1 VSNGIASN
9 IGPMPGQRQS
19 LSVARAGVGTFVI
32 ALAALIALSACT
44 DSDNG
49 DGSSKVN
56 GSVHV
61 GAGKPPVAATTVNG
75 SIHIDD
81 NAAVTS
87 ASTVNGSVHLGE
99 HATAKSLESVNGS
112 ITLRSG
118 AHLSGDASSVNGEL
132 TLDDGAEI
140 LGSLSNVNGKITLTS
155 AHVGTGIKTV
165 NGGISITGA
174 SHVEGGIVVEKPGA
188 GTQLIQITHDIPRIV
203 IGPGAT
209 VQGDLR
215 FEREVQLYVSDKA
228 TIGKVTGATP
238 ISFSGDSPPN

>member
-1 VSNGIASN
+1 MSKGLVSTF
-9 IGPMPGQRQS
+9 GPKPSHCQS
-19 LSVARAGVGTFVI
+19 SPVLRAGVGGFLI
-32 ALAALIALSACT
+32 ALAALITLSACS

-49 DGSSKVN
+49 DGSTKVN

-61 GAGKPPVAATTVNG
+61 AAGKPSMAATTVNG

-99 HATAKSLESVNGS
+99 NATAKSLESVNGS
-112 ITLRSG
+112 VTLGKG

-132 TLDDGAEI
+132 TLNDGAEI
-140 LGSLSNVNGKITLTS
+140 LGSLSNMNGKITVTS
-155 AHVGTGIKTV
+155 AHVGAGIKTV
-165 NGGISITGA
+165 NGSISITGT
-174 SHVEGGIVVEKPGA
+174 SHVDGGIVVEKPGT
-188 GTQLIQITHDIPRIV
+188 GLIQLTRDVPRIV

-209 VQGDLR
+209 VQGEMR

-238 ISFSGDSPPN
+238 ISFSGDLPPN